1 MVKLVKH
8 AISKPI
14 INIECDKYA
23 YMGKVK
29 YMGPK
34 SFKKWLNK
42 PKEDHLIKSL
52 FVKRWAYAHENEY
65 RIIVCIDNH
74 NEKSYEHIE
83 FDIDTDY
90 MFDKFFL
97 DPRLT
102 PDQQKEFTDYL
113 VNVSERQQ
121 R

>member
-1 MVKLVKH
+1 
-8 AISKPI
+8 
-14 INIECDKYA
+14 
-23 YMGKVK
+23 
-29 YMGPK
+29 MGPK
-34 SFKKWLNK
+34 SFKKWLNE

-113 VNVSERQQ
+113 VNFLNVSRDKIDKSSLYTFKNKLCF
-121 R
+121 RRKN